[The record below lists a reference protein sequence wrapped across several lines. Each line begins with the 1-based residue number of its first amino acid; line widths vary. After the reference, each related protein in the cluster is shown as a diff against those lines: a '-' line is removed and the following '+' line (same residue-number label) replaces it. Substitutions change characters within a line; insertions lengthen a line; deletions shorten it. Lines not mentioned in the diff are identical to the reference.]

1 MFFLFTQKYNDF
13 VEVATESISE
23 YSKSVGGTWNRE
35 DVDEIVTAQ
44 VIFKFMQL
52 IKNKILILRDL

>member
-1 MFFLFTQKYNDF
+1 LFTQKYNDF

-52 IKNKILILRDL
+52 IM